1 MTTTTTATA
10 KTTTGRTSLIAERVM
25 QQVYFLVVQKL
36 IEIQLPKRIVN
47 EILTS
52 SGNSIVDN

>member
-36 IEIQLPKRIVN
+36 IEIQLRKKDSECNNNIFKQ
-47 EILTS
+47 
-52 SGNSIVDN
+52 